1 MRREDIESQSDR
13 PIYVISIA
21 AELASVHPQT
31 LRMYERKNL
40 IQPQRSSGRVRLYS
54 DRDIAWIR
62 EIQRLTQEIGI
73 NLAGVRR
80 VMELQEDLEEAERAL
95 LAMKVEA
102 AEVEARMRLEILE
115 TLQKYSPQIVPSHRR
130 APAVQRRRP

>member
-31 LRMYERKNL
+31 LRMYERKKL

-73 NLAGVRR
+73 NLAGVQRI
-80 VMELQEDLEEAERAL
+80 MELQEDLEEAERAL
-95 LAMKVEA
+95 QAMKVEA
-102 AEVEARMRLEILE
+102 AEIEARMRLEILE
-115 TLQKYSPQIVPSHRR
+115 TLQKYSPQIVPSHRH

>member
-1 MRREDIESQSDR
+1 MRREDIENQSDR

-40 IQPQRSSGRVRLYS
+40 IQPKRSSGRVRLYS

-62 EIQRLTQEIGI
+62 EIQRLTQDIGI
-73 NLAGVRR
+73 NLAGVQRII
-80 VMELQEDLEEAERAL
+80 ELQEALEEAEKALRAV
-95 LAMKVEA
+95 KVEA
-102 AEVEARMRLEILE
+102 AEIEARMRLEILE

-130 APAVQRRRP
+130 APVVQRRRP